1 EQAHSTGTVPGHIP
15 STVQAQS
22 QPHGVYPPSSVA
34 QGQSQG
40 QPSSSSLTGVS
51 SSQPIQHPQ
60 QQQGIQ
66 QTAPPQQTV
75 QYSLSQTST
84 SSEATTAQPVSQPQ
98 APQVL
103 PQVSAGKQGFPPRL
117 PPQYPGDS
125 NIAPSS
131 NVASVCIHSTVLSP
145 PMPTEV
151 LATHGY
157 FPTVVQP
164 YVESN
169 LLVPM
174 GGV

>member
-51 SSQPIQHPQ
+51 SSQSIQHPQ

-131 NVASVCIHSTVLSP
+131 HVASVCTHPTVLSP
-145 PMPTEV
+145 PMPTEA
-151 LATHGY
+151 LAAPGL
-157 FPTVVQP
+157 FPTVAQP

-169 LLVPM
+169 LLVPV
-174 GGV
+174 GAV